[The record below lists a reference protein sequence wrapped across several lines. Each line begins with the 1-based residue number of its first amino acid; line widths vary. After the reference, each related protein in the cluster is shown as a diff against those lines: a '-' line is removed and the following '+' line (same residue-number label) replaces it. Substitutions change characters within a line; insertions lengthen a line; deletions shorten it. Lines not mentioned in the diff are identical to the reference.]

1 MERQIIGRRGPVYSS
16 RLVNRVAPSVPA
28 ARVKVRTPLN
38 RPSGMPPLQV
48 IRWPG
53 LNSVTLTGK
62 ARPGSALETTLSLF
76 PGVMLPSTRSIPES
90 HAW

>member
-1 MERQIIGRRGPVYSS
+1 
-16 RLVNRVAPSVPA
+16 
-28 ARVKVRTPLN
+28 
-38 RPSGMPPLQV
+38 MPPLQV

-62 ARPGSALETTLSLF
+62 ARPGLALETTLSLL
-76 PGVMLPSTRSIPES
+76 PGAMLPSTHSIPES